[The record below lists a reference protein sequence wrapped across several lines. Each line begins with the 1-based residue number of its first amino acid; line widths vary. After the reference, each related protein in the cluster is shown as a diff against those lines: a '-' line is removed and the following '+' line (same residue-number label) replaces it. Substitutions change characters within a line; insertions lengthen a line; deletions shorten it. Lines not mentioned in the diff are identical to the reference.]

1 MYGRLLATVSLGCAL
16 LGSSLPAH
24 AQPMPT
30 YDPDGRYSG
39 GQMTGRRYELFGG
52 MSYTGAIRR
61 ETVTAPGKYAP
72 GTIIVNTSER
82 RLYLIQDNGTALKYG
97 IVDAPDGRLKHQ
109 KEPVPYFGGLA
120 IYLAFL
126 MSLAFTFEFRHD
138 VLGIILGGT
147 IVVMLGLIDDFGVL
161 TPWTKL
167 AGQLLAVFV
176 LIKSG
181 IRIEIAA
188 LPEWVDLVLTV
199 LWMIGLINAF
209 NLLDIMD
216 GLSAGVGAVSA
227 GGLFLAAWLQG
238 DQTIVFMLAALIGSL
253 VGFLKYN
260 WHPARIYMGDTGA
273 MFIGL
278 LLGAMAMIG
287 KYPGDHPLSVLTPVF
302 ILGIPI
308 FDTLFVMWIRYQRGL
323 PIFWG
328 SPDHIAIR
336 LRHWGMT
343 VPGIVFVS
351 YSATALVAA
360 IGLLLMMV
368 GQDTAWI
375 LCLGTVAVLL
385 ASTVALNK
393 IDVRRPRPSV
403 VPSPAQGGSS
413 AA

>member
-1 MYGRLLATVSLGCAL
+1 MFTESAMIVPVLTMVLAFGLAL
-16 LGSSLPAH
+16 YAVPL
-24 AQPMPT
+24 AQ
-30 YDPDGRYSG
+30 R
-39 GQMTGRRYELFGG
+39 
-52 MSYTGAIRR
+52 A
-61 ETVTAPGKYAP
+61 
-72 GTIIVNTSER
+72 
-82 RLYLIQDNGTALKYG
+82 ALKYG
-97 IVDAPDGRLKHQ
+97 IMDVPDGQLKHQ

-126 MSLAFTFEFRHD
+126 ISLAFTFEFRQD

-161 TPWTKL
+161 TPATKL
-167 AGQLLAVFV
+167 IGQLLAVFV

-181 IRIEIAA
+181 IRIEIAV
-188 LPEWVDLVLTV
+188 LPEWLDIFLTI
-199 LWMIGLINAF
+199 LWMVGLINAF

-227 GGLFLAAWLQG
+227 TVLLVAALVQG
-238 DQTIVFMLAALIGSL
+238 DQAIAFMLAALIGSL
-253 VGFLKYN
+253 LGFLKYN
-260 WHPARIYMGDTGA
+260 WQPARIYMGDTGA

-287 KYPGDHPLSVLTPVF
+287 KYPSDHPLSLLTPVF

-336 LRHWGMT
+336 LRHWGMS
-343 VPGIVFVS
+343 VPQIVLVS
-351 YSATALVAA
+351 YVATALVGGV
-360 IGLLLMMV
+360 GLTLMTV
-368 GQDTAWI
+368 GQDVAWL
-375 LCLGTVAVLL
+375 LCLGTVGVLL
-385 ASTVALNK
+385 ASTFILK
-393 IDVRRPRPSV
+393 RIDVRKALPSIV
-403 VPSPAQGGSS
+403 APNAEEGTG

>member
-1 MYGRLLATVSLGCAL
+1 MYLLVLTLAL
-16 LGSSLPAH
+16 SF
-24 AQPMPT
+24 
-30 YDPDGRYSG
+30 
-39 GQMTGRRYELFGG
+39 LF
-52 MSYTGAIRR
+52 A
-61 ETVTAPGKYAP
+61 
-72 GTIIVNTSER
+72 
-82 RLYLIQDNGTALKYG
+82 LYGVPIARQAALKYG
-97 IVDAPDGRLKHQ
+97 IVDVPDGKLKHQ

-167 AGQLLAVFV
+167 TGQLLAVFV

-188 LPEWVDLVLTV
+188 FPEWLDLLLTIF
-199 LWMIGLINAF
+199 WMVGLINAF

-216 GLSAGVGAVSA
+216 GLSSGIGAVSA
-227 GGLFLAAWLQG
+227 SGLLVVALLQG
-238 DQTIVFMLAALIGSL
+238 DQTIAFMLAALIGSL
-253 VGFLKYN
+253 LGFLRYN

-278 LLGAMAMIG
+278 ILGAAAMIG
-287 KYPGDHPLSVLTPVF
+287 KYPSDHPFSLLTPVF

-308 FDTLFVMWIRYQRGL
+308 FDTLFVMYIRYRRGL

-328 SPDHIAIR
+328 SPDHIVIR
-336 LRHWGMT
+336 LRHWGLS
-343 VPGIVFVS
+343 VPQIVVTS
-351 YSATALVAA
+351 YVATAVVGV
-360 IGLLLMMV
+360 IGLAMLSV
-368 GQDTAWI
+368 SQDMALALCAGVAGVLVLVTSI
-375 LCLGTVAVLL
+375 LAKVE
-385 ASTVALNK
+385 
-393 IDVRRPRPSV
+393 VRRPESAV
-403 VPSPAQGGSS
+403 ALSAHGGGTK

>member
-1 MYGRLLATVSLGCAL
+1 MFLLILTFIVALFISLYGVPIARQA
-16 LGSSLPAH
+16 
-24 AQPMPT
+24 
-30 YDPDGRYSG
+30 
-39 GQMTGRRYELFGG
+39 
-52 MSYTGAIRR
+52 
-61 ETVTAPGKYAP
+61 
-72 GTIIVNTSER
+72 
-82 RLYLIQDNGTALKYG
+82 ALKYG

-109 KEPVPYFGGLA
+109 QEPVPYFGGLA

-138 VLGIILGGT
+138 VLGIVLGGT

-188 LPEWVDLVLTV
+188 LPDWLDLVLTV
-199 LWMIGLINAF
+199 FWMVGLINAF

-216 GLSAGVGAVSA
+216 GLSAGVGTVSA
-227 GGLFLAAWLQG
+227 SCLLAVALLQG
-238 DQTIVFMLAALIGSL
+238 DRTIAFMLAALIGSL
-253 VGFLKYN
+253 LGFLWYN

-278 LLGAMAMIG
+278 LLGAMTMIEQ
-287 KYPGDHPLSVLTPVF
+287 YPSDHPLSLLTPVF
-302 ILGIPI
+302 IVGIPI
-308 FDTLFVMWIRYQRGL
+308 FDTLFVMYIRYRRGL

-336 LRHWGMT
+336 LRHWGMS
-343 VPGIVFVS
+343 VQQIVITS
-351 YSATALVAA
+351 YIATAVVGVVGLAMLSVGQEVAWGLCA
-360 IGLLLMMV
+360 GTAGMLLLVTMM
-368 GQDTAWI
+368 
-375 LCLGTVAVLL
+375 L
-385 ASTVALNK
+385 AKV
-393 IDVRRPRPSV
+393 DVRRPEQAV
-403 VPSPAQGGSS
+403 VVSSQGGGTK

>member
-1 MYGRLLATVSLGCAL
+1 MSLLFFTFL
-16 LGSSLPAH
+16 LGLLIA
-24 AQPMPT
+24 
-30 YDPDGRYSG
+30 
-39 GQMTGRRYELFGG
+39 
-52 MSYTGAIRR
+52 
-61 ETVTAPGKYAP
+61 
-72 GTIIVNTSER
+72 
-82 RLYLIQDNGTALKYG
+82 LYGVPIARQAALKYG
-97 IVDAPDGRLKHQ
+97 IVDAPDGQLKHQ

-126 MSLAFTFEFRHD
+126 ISLVFTFEFRHD

-167 AGQLLAVFV
+167 IGQLLAVFV

-188 LPEWVDLVLTV
+188 FPDWVDLLLTV
-199 LWMIGLINAF
+199 FWMVGLINAF

-227 GGLFLAAWLQG
+227 TALLVAALLQG
-238 DQTIVFMLAALIGSL
+238 DQTIAFMLAALIGSL
-253 VGFLKYN
+253 LGFLKYN
-260 WHPARIYMGDTGA
+260 WQPARIYMGDTGA

-287 KYPGDHPLSVLTPVF
+287 KYPSDHPLSLLTPVF

-336 LRHWGMT
+336 LRHWGMP
-343 VPGIVFVS
+343 VPQIVLVT
-351 YSATALVAA
+351 YLWTAMIGG
-360 IGLLLMMV
+360 IGLLLMVV
-368 GQDTAWI
+368 GQDMAWA
-375 LCLGTVAVLL
+375 LCLGTVGVLL
-385 ASTVALNK
+385 ASTFILK
-393 IDVRRPRPSV
+393 RIDVTKSMRSV
-403 VPSPAQGGSS
+403 VAPNVEEG

>member
-1 MYGRLLATVSLGCAL
+1 MFTEHTMIVPFLTMVRAFGLALYAVPLA
-16 LGSSLPAH
+16 
-24 AQPMPT
+24 
-30 YDPDGRYSG
+30 
-39 GQMTGRRYELFGG
+39 RR
-52 MSYTGAIRR
+52 A
-61 ETVTAPGKYAP
+61 
-72 GTIIVNTSER
+72 
-82 RLYLIQDNGTALKYG
+82 ALKYG
-97 IVDAPDGRLKHQ
+97 IMDVPDGQLKHQ

-126 MSLAFTFEFRHD
+126 ISLAFTFEFRHD

-161 TPWTKL
+161 TPATKL
-167 AGQLLAVFV
+167 IGQLLAVFV

-188 LPEWVDLVLTV
+188 FPEWLDILLTI
-199 LWMIGLINAF
+199 LWMVGLINAF

-227 GGLFLAAWLQG
+227 TVLLIAALFQG
-238 DQTIVFMLAALIGSL
+238 DQAITFMLAALIGSL
-253 VGFLKYN
+253 AGFLKYN
-260 WHPARIYMGDTGA
+260 WQPARIYMGDTGA

-287 KYPGDHPLSVLTPVF
+287 KYPSDHPLSLLTPVF

-336 LRHWGMT
+336 LRQWGMPVT
-343 VPGIVFVS
+343 QIVLVS
-351 YSATALVAA
+351 YVSTAVVGG
-360 IGLLLMMV
+360 IGLMLMAV
-368 GQDTAWI
+368 GHEMAWI
-375 LCLGTVAVLL
+375 LCVGTVGVLFG
-385 ASTVALNK
+385 STFILK
-393 IDVRRPRPSV
+393 RIDVRRSMPSV
-403 VPSPAQGGSS
+403 V
-413 AA
+413 AANVEEGTHAA

>member
-1 MYGRLLATVSLGCAL
+1 MYLYLLTFL
-16 LGSSLPAH
+16 LGLLLSLYGVPIARQ
-24 AQPMPT
+24 A
-30 YDPDGRYSG
+30 
-39 GQMTGRRYELFGG
+39 
-52 MSYTGAIRR
+52 
-61 ETVTAPGKYAP
+61 
-72 GTIIVNTSER
+72 
-82 RLYLIQDNGTALKYG
+82 ALKYG
-97 IVDAPDGRLKHQ
+97 IVDAPDGRLKLQ

-126 MSLAFTFEFRHD
+126 MSVAFTFEFRQD

-188 LPEWVDLVLTV
+188 LPEWLDLTLTV
-199 LWMIGLINAF
+199 FWMVGLINAF

-227 GGLFLAAWLQG
+227 SCLLVVALLQG
-238 DQTIVFMLAALIGSL
+238 DQTIAVMLVALIGSL
-253 VGFLKYN
+253 LGFLKYN
-260 WHPARIYMGDTGA
+260 WHPARIYMGDMGA

-278 LLGAMAMIG
+278 LLGAMTMIER
-287 KYPGDHPLSVLTPVF
+287 YPSDHPLSLLTPVF

-308 FDTLFVMWIRYQRGL
+308 FDTLFVMYVRYRRGL

-336 LRHWGMT
+336 LRH
-343 VPGIVFVS
+343 
-351 YSATALVAA
+351 
-360 IGLLLMMV
+360 
-368 GQDTAWI
+368 
-375 LCLGTVAVLL
+375 
-385 ASTVALNK
+385 
-393 IDVRRPRPSV
+393 
-403 VPSPAQGGSS
+403 
-413 AA
+413 

>member
-1 MYGRLLATVSLGCAL
+1 MLLLIITAVLGFFLALYGVPIA
-16 LGSSLPAH
+16 
-24 AQPMPT
+24 
-30 YDPDGRYSG
+30 
-39 GQMTGRRYELFGG
+39 RR
-52 MSYTGAIRR
+52 A
-61 ETVTAPGKYAP
+61 
-72 GTIIVNTSER
+72 
-82 RLYLIQDNGTALKYG
+82 ALKYG

-109 KEPVPYFGGLA
+109 QEPVPYFGGLA

-126 MSLAFTFEFRHD
+126 MSLAFTFDFRHD

-161 TPWTKL
+161 TPWTKF

-188 LPEWVDLVLTV
+188 FPEWLDLVLTV
-199 LWMIGLINAF
+199 FWMVGLINAF

-227 GGLFLAAWLQG
+227 SCLLVAALLQG
-238 DQTIVFMLAALIGSL
+238 DQTIAVMLVALIGSL
-253 VGFLKYN
+253 LGFLKYN
-260 WHPARIYMGDTGA
+260 WYPARIYMGDTGA

-287 KYPGDHPLSVLTPVF
+287 KYPSDHPLSLLTPVF

-308 FDTLFVMWIRYQRGL
+308 FDTLFVMYIRYRRGL

-336 LRHWGMT
+336 LRHWGMS
-343 VPGIVFVS
+343 VPQIVVTS
-351 YSATALVAA
+351 YVATAVVGV
-360 IGLLLMMV
+360 IGLAMLSVRQDIAWALCAGTAVSLLLL
-368 GQDTAWI
+368 TAM
-375 LCLGTVAVLL
+375 LT
-385 ASTVALNK
+385 K
-393 IDVRRPRPSV
+393 IEVRRPEQAIVAS
-403 VPSPAQGGSS
+403 SESGGTK

>member
-1 MYGRLLATVSLGCAL
+1 MMLLLALTCILAFLLSLYGVPLA
-16 LGSSLPAH
+16 
-24 AQPMPT
+24 
-30 YDPDGRYSG
+30 
-39 GQMTGRRYELFGG
+39 RR
-52 MSYTGAIRR
+52 A
-61 ETVTAPGKYAP
+61 
-72 GTIIVNTSER
+72 
-82 RLYLIQDNGTALKYG
+82 ALKYG

-109 KEPVPYFGGLA
+109 MEPVPYFGGLT
-120 IYLAFL
+120 IYLSFL
-126 MSLAFTFEFRHD
+126 VSLAFTFEFRHD

-167 AGQLLAVFV
+167 LGQLLAVFV

-188 LPEWVDLVLTV
+188 LPEWVDLTLTV

-227 GGLFLAAWLQG
+227 MGLLVAALLQG
-238 DQTIVFMLAALIGSL
+238 DQTIAFMLAALIGSL
-253 VGFLKYN
+253 LGFLKYN
-260 WHPARIYMGDTGA
+260 WQPARIYMGDTGA

-287 KYPGDHPLSVLTPVF
+287 KYPSDHPLSLLTPVF
-302 ILGIPI
+302 IVGIPI
-308 FDTLFVMWIRYQRGL
+308 FDTLFVMYIRYQRGL

-336 LRHWGMT
+336 LRHWGMS
-343 VPGIVFVS
+343 VPQIVAVS
-351 YSATALVAA
+351 YVATGLVAG
-360 IGLLLMMV
+360 IGLMLMTV
-368 GQDTAWI
+368 NQDLALT
-375 LCLGTVAVLL
+375 LCLGTVAVLIAVTL
-385 ASTVALNK
+385 VLK
-393 IDVRRPRPSV
+393 RIDVRRSAPSV
-403 VPSPAQGGSS
+403 VGTQAEEGTH

>member
-1 MYGRLLATVSLGCAL
+1 LLA
-16 LGSSLPAH
+16 
-24 AQPMPT
+24 
-30 YDPDGRYSG
+30 
-39 GQMTGRRYELFGG
+39 
-52 MSYTGAIRR
+52 
-61 ETVTAPGKYAP
+61 
-72 GTIIVNTSER
+72 
-82 RLYLIQDNGTALKYG
+82 LYGVPIARQAALKYG
-97 IVDAPDGRLKHQ
+97 IVDKPDGKLKHQ
-109 KEPVPYFGGLA
+109 REPVPYFGGLA

-138 VLGIILGGT
+138 VLGIVLAGT

-188 LPEWVDLVLTV
+188 LPEWLDLVLTV
-199 LWMIGLINAF
+199 FWMVGLINAF

-227 GGLFLAAWLQG
+227 SCLLVVALLQG
-238 DQTIVFMLAALIGSL
+238 DQTIAVMLVALLGSL
-253 VGFLKYN
+253 LGFLKYN

-278 LLGAMAMIG
+278 LLGAMTMIEQ
-287 KYPGDHPLSVLTPVF
+287 YPSDHPLSLFTPVF

-308 FDTLFVMWIRYQRGL
+308 FDTLFVMYIRYRRGL

-336 LRHWGMT
+336 LRHWGLS
-343 VPGIVFVS
+343 VPQIVITS
-351 YSATALVAA
+351 YVATAVVGV
-360 IGLLLMMV
+360 IGLAMLSVSQEV
-368 GQDTAWI
+368 GWV
-375 LCLGTVAVLL
+375 LCAGTVGALL
-385 ASTVALNK
+385 LVTMLLKKV
-393 IDVRRPRPSV
+393 DVRRPEQAV
-403 VPSPAQGGSS
+403 VVSSQGGGTK

>member
-1 MYGRLLATVSLGCAL
+1 MILFTLTFSLAL
-16 LGSSLPAH
+16 LLSLYGVPIARQ
-24 AQPMPT
+24 A
-30 YDPDGRYSG
+30 
-39 GQMTGRRYELFGG
+39 
-52 MSYTGAIRR
+52 
-61 ETVTAPGKYAP
+61 
-72 GTIIVNTSER
+72 
-82 RLYLIQDNGTALKYG
+82 ALKYG
-97 IVDAPDGRLKHQ
+97 IVDAPDGQLKHQ
-109 KEPVPYFGGLA
+109 REPVPYFGGLA

-138 VLGIILGGT
+138 VLGIVLGGT

-188 LPEWVDLVLTV
+188 LPDWVDLTLTV
-199 LWMIGLINAF
+199 LWMVGLINAF

-227 GGLFLAAWLQG
+227 SCLLVVALLQG
-238 DQTIVFMLAALIGSL
+238 DQTIAVMLVALIGSL
-253 VGFLKYN
+253 LGFLKYN

-273 MFIGL
+273 MLIGL

-287 KYPGDHPLSVLTPVF
+287 KYPSDHPLSLLTPVF
-302 ILGIPI
+302 IVGIPI
-308 FDTLFVMWIRYQRGL
+308 FDTLFVMYIRYRRGL

-336 LRHWGMT
+336 LRHWGLS
-343 VPGIVFVS
+343 VPQIVITSYVATGIVG
-351 YSATALVAA
+351 A
-360 IGLLLMMV
+360 IGLAMLSVSLEV
-368 GQDTAWI
+368 GWI
-375 LCLGTVAVLL
+375 LCAGTVTVLVL
-385 ASTVALNK
+385 VTMMLKKV
-393 IDVRRPRPSV
+393 DVRQPEQAGI
-403 VPSPAQGGSS
+403 VPTQSGGTK

>member
-1 MYGRLLATVSLGCAL
+1 M
-16 LGSSLPAH
+16 
-24 AQPMPT
+24 T
-30 YDPDGRYSG
+30 Y
-39 GQMTGRRYELFGG
+39 
-52 MSYTGAIRR
+52 
-61 ETVTAPGKYAP
+61 
-72 GTIIVNTSER
+72 
-82 RLYLIQDNGTALKYG
+82 LYLLTFMLAFLLSLYGVPIARQAALKYG

-109 KEPVPYFGGLA
+109 REPVPYFGGLA

-161 TPWTKL
+161 TPATKL
-167 AGQLLAVFV
+167 VGQLLAVFV

-188 LPEWVDLVLTV
+188 FPEWLDLALTV
-199 LWMIGLINAF
+199 LWMVGLINAF

-227 GGLFLAAWLQG
+227 SCLLVVALLQG
-238 DQTIVFMLAALIGSL
+238 DQTIAVMLVALIGSL
-253 VGFLKYN
+253 LGFLKYN
-260 WHPARIYMGDTGA
+260 WYPARIYMGDTGA

-287 KYPGDHPLSVLTPVF
+287 KYPSDHPLSLLTPVF

-308 FDTLFVMWIRYQRGL
+308 FDTLFVMYIRYRRGL

-336 LRHWGMT
+336 LRHWGMS
-343 VPGIVFVS
+343 VQQIVITS
-351 YSATALVAA
+351 YMATAIVGV
-360 IGLLLMMV
+360 IGLAMLSVSQDVAWVLCV
-368 GQDTAWI
+368 GT
-375 LCLGTVAVLL
+375 
-385 ASTVALNK
+385 ASTLLLVTAMLAKVDVRQPGGAVALSTQSEGTK
-393 IDVRRPRPSV
+393 
-403 VPSPAQGGSS
+403 